1 MQTAKYCGN
10 AAFSYGEKLIH
21 EIEHE
26 SVEQNLRYQGQYLD
40 RKTSLH
46 YNTFKYYAPDIG

>member
-1 MQTAKYCGN
+1 M
-10 AAFSYGEKLIH
+10 
-21 EIEHE
+21 EHE